1 MLVTI
6 RLVSITCLS
15 SVLRTSG
22 LFQTVIAPLAQML
35 QKIAKI
41 TPCSPLQTPLQ
52 SLNKQTFGSAAK
64 TKRGN
69 LSYDTKCSVTLR
81 GTPHLY
87 KQRSGVPLFSP
98 RKNYRDAWS
107 QVTTPQKILDNSR
120 EMPWVKCKQVFN
132 SSNFLLLLL

>member
-15 SVLRTSG
+15 SVLSTSG
-22 LFQTVIAPLAQML
+22 LFQTVIAPLAQIL
-35 QKIAKI
+35 QKNH
-41 TPCSPLQTPLQ
+41 PLQ

-81 GTPHLY
+81 GTPHL
-87 KQRSGVPLFSP
+87 
-98 RKNYRDAWS
+98 
-107 QVTTPQKILDNSR
+107 
-120 EMPWVKCKQVFN
+120 
-132 SSNFLLLLL
+132 